1 MGLIQRYITNGTT
14 GSYDFAKNP
23 YGSGIA
29 MYNQTKLGPDGL
41 QINGA
46 VPDSL
51 KPEGGGYA
59 SSMLTDSSMLAY
71 NAMQLTGWAQYPE
84 YAKPEE

>member
-1 MGLIQRYITNGTT
+1 
-14 GSYDFAKNP
+14 
-23 YGSGIA
+23 

-59 SSMLTDSSMLAY
+59 SSMLTDSSLLAY

-84 YAKPEE
+84 YGKPEGKIHVRSKYKIEQTQDRGQESANQDQ

>member
-1 MGLIQRYITNGTT
+1 
-14 GSYDFAKNP
+14 
-23 YGSGIA
+23 

-71 NAMQLTGWAQYPE
+71 NAM
-84 YAKPEE
+84 